1 MNKGPKAKPRMKM
14 DTTKVASVSFEL
26 PSSFII
32 WGTPG
37 AIIDDASGVK
47 KERNDIVAII
57 PHFRP
62 FDQLMGF
69 SGSRSAGSS
78 HQTE

>member
-1 MNKGPKAKPRMKM
+1 M

-37 AIIDDASGVK
+37 AIIDDASGLHTGK
-47 KERNDIVAII
+47 RRSSENTMGGCIRQEREERYRGN
-57 PHFRP
+57 HTP
-62 FDQLMGF
+62 FP
-69 SGSRSAGSS
+69 
-78 HQTE
+78 TI